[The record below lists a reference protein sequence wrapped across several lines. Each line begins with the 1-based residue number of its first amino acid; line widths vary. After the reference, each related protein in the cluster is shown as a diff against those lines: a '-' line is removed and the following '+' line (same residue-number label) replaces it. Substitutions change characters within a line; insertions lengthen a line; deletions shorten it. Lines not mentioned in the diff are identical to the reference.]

1 MDGVRYE
8 RAGVA
13 DFLPVAELD
22 RDAWKDY
29 PGSEFI
35 PDGEHAWR
43 LWVEHG
49 LVFVARGEDRVVGAA
64 LAFPCASGIWCVQK
78 VFVAREAR
86 GKGIGTGLFQALL
99 KETDRRGV
107 DCFLTV
113 NPSNASAV
121 RLYER
126 WGFVEKTF
134 VKGYYRSDEDRYV
147 LTRRSQK

>member
-1 MDGVRYE
+1 MNPVRYE
-8 RAGVA
+8 RAAVA
-13 DFLPVAELD
+13 DFLPIAELD
-22 RDAWKDY
+22 RNAWRQS
-29 PGSEFI
+29 PNSEFI

-49 LVFVARGEDRVVGAA
+49 LVFVARDEDRVVGAA
-64 LAFPCASGIWCVQK
+64 LAFPCASGIWCVHK
-78 VFVAREAR
+78 VFVALDFR
-86 GKGIGTGLFQALL
+86 GKGIGTKLFEALL

-126 WGFVEKTF
+126 WGFIEKTF
-134 VKGYYRSDEDRYV
+134 VKGYYRSNEDRYV
-147 LTRRSQK
+147 LMRRAQK